1 MAPALD
7 RGRCPAAPVAD
18 VGDVVTAEQTE
29 ALEILQPL
37 EHPTIPDLR
46 LTALP
51 LSFDGGVL
59 ITVVR
64 RRSSASTAEVLTEA
78 GYSDEQIAELAA
90 DGVIRTR

>member
-1 MAPALD
+1 MTEA
-7 RGRCPAAPVAD
+7 GVPAAPVAD
-18 VGDVVTAEQTE
+18 VEDVVTAEQTE

-51 LSFDGGVL
+51 LSFDGA
-59 ITVVR
+59 R
-64 RRSSASTAEVLTEA
+64 AQHRSPPPLLGEHTAEVLTEA